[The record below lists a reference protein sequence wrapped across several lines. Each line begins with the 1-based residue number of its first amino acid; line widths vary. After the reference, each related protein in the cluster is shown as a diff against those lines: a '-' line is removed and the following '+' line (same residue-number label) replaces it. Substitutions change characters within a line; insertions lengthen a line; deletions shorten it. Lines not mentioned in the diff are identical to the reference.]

1 MKTRS
6 MAGSKNQ
13 RGIAMMVALLA
24 LVLLAAIGMGLM
36 FMADTENSIN
46 NNYRDAQKAYF
57 AARAGAENVR
67 ALLGPGGTLNGA
79 ANGLTMPQPNSNSGV
94 IYILNPTAGEVV
106 DPTGASAGPDLSI
119 KSNPYLDDELCQEQF
134 ANFTAGPTLSAMTGP
149 CAGAGHVMQSSNYFS
164 RSAVSTADIPG
175 TGGTNALSFKWVRI
189 TNKQN
194 LMGTMNPSQT
204 LDATGAGQQV
214 CYNGSTE
221 VVTSPGNCGALTPS
235 ANPVWLLTSL
245 AVTPKV
251 GNNPGSR
258 KMVQMEV
265 ALTPPIIPPG
275 AIAAKAP
282 VTLQGSFQLNAYDSC
297 NSTCTYDNKGNVTG
311 CKGPYGY
318 AVYTENTVSQIG
330 GSGQTLSGAGTDP
343 TKEPVSMLNVPDA
356 QWPYNMDNLIN
367 TLKQTAQPANYSCTG
382 TQSFYSVPPSYLN
395 CGTQTN
401 QIFYINN
408 DPTKPVPFPP
418 GMLLNPPVDPVNP
431 PTITEYIPGSVKLT
445 AAAQGAGI
453 LIVDGDLEINGGLN
467 WYGLLLVRGKVSFT
481 GGAGASTNLF
491 GAILA
496 GEDITAIS
504 NGTTSID
511 GDKFG
516 GSTNFRY
523 DTCALKNNGGN
534 RPPRLLATHELMF

>member
-6 MAGSKNQ
+6 KTGIKNQ

-67 ALLGPGGTLNGA
+67 ALLAPGGTLNAA
-79 ANGLTMPQPNSNSGV
+79 ANALSMPQPNAKSGV
-94 IYILNPTAGEVV
+94 LYVLNPTAGEAV
-106 DPTGASAGPDLSI
+106 DPTGAGAAPDYSI
-119 KSNPYLDDELCQEQF
+119 KTNPYLDDELCQEQF
-134 ANFTAGPTLSAMTGP
+134 ANFSATLTPMTGP
-149 CAGAGHVMQSSNYFS
+149 CAGNGHVMLTSDYFS
-164 RSAVSTADIPG
+164 TPAVSTADIPG
-175 TGGTNALSFKWVRI
+175 TNGAGALAFKWVRI

-194 LMGTMNPSQT
+194 LMGTMNPAQSI
-204 LDATGAGQQV
+204 DASGPGQQV
-214 CYNGSTE
+214 CYNGTTE
-221 VVTSPGNCGALTPS
+221 VVTSPGNCGALTPL

-245 AVTPKV
+245 AVTPRV

-265 ALTPPIIPPG
+265 ALTPPIVPPG

-282 VTLQGSFQLNAYDSC
+282 VTLQGSFQLSAYDSC
-297 NSTCTYDNKGNVTG
+297 NSTCTYDIKGNVTG
-311 CKGPYGY
+311 CKGAYGY

-330 GSGQTLSGAGTDP
+330 NSGQTLSGAGTDP
-343 TKEPVSMLNVPDA
+343 TKDPVSKLNVPDS
-356 QWPYNMDNLIN
+356 QWPYNMDSLIN
-367 TLKQTAQPANYSCTG
+367 TLKQTAQTANYSCSG
-382 TQSFYSVPPSYLN
+382 TQNFYSIPPSYLN
-395 CGTQTN
+395 CGTQTS
-401 QIFYINN
+401 QMFYVNN

-418 GMLLNPPVDPVNP
+418 GMLLNPPVEPVNP

-445 AAAQGAGI
+445 SAAQGAGI

-496 GEDITAIS
+496 GEDITAIN
-504 NGTTSID
+504 NGTLSID

-516 GSTNFRY
+516 GSTKFSY

-534 RPPRLLATHELMF
+534 RPPRLLATHELSF